1 MRKEECFYLG
11 KIAKKFSF
19 KGEVLIYLDT
29 DEPEL
34 YENMESVFV
43 EFNNN
48 LVPFFI
54 ENSNLH
60 KNDFL
65 RVRFEDVNNEEEADK
80 ILGLPVYLPLK
91 MLPKLTGDKFYFHE
105 VIGFKVED
113 KRLGIVGEIQ
123 SINDSSAQPLFEV
136 LNGDVEILIPMIDHF
151 LVKIDRE
158 NKKVIMDLPEGLIE
172 MYKRIRP
179 GDPATADTA
188 RQMIQNLFFNS
199 TRYDLSKVGRFRMNT
214 G

>member
-1 MRKEECFYLG
+1 MRKEDCFYLG

-54 ENSNLH
+54 ENSSLH

-105 VIGFKVED
+105 IIGFKVED

-136 LNGDVEILIPMIDHF
+136 LNGEVEILIPMIDHF

-172 MYKRIRP
+172 MY
-179 GDPATADTA
+179 
-188 RQMIQNLFFNS
+188 L
-199 TRYDLSKVGRFRMNT
+199 
-214 G
+214 

>member
-1 MRKEECFYLG
+1 MRKEDCFYLG
-11 KIAKKFSF
+11 KVAKKFSF

-43 EFNNN
+43 ELNKN

-54 ENSNLH
+54 ENCSLH

-65 RVRFEDVNNEEEADK
+65 RVRFEEVNNEQDADA
-80 ILGLPVYLPLK
+80 ILGKEVYLPLK
-91 MLPKLTGDKFYFHE
+91 MLPKLSGNKFYYHE
-105 VIGFKVED
+105 VIGFEIED
-113 KRLGIVGEIQ
+113 KRIGVFGKIQ

-136 LNGDVEILIPMIDHF
+136 LNGEVEILIPMIDHF

-158 NKKVIMDLPEGLIE
+158 NKKVIMDLPEGLVA
-172 MYKRIRP
+172 MY
-179 GDPATADTA
+179 
-188 RQMIQNLFFNS
+188 L
-199 TRYDLSKVGRFRMNT
+199 
-214 G
+214 